1 MLLCAESSLLPH
13 VPHILNKR
21 VSSIFIVL
29 CPADDTGGHADYVG
43 DQMNYV
49 GGLEHCVQTY
59 KSTLKAD
66 FSILA

>member
-1 MLLCAESSLLPH
+1 MLLHAESSLLPH

-21 VSSIFIVL
+21 TLSFFIVL

-43 DQMNYV
+43 DHTNYV